1 VTKYRPE
8 NSLCGLSHIGVYSC
22 CCVVEP
28 SSQLVLIG
36 LHAKPDDAVEEMQA
50 LVNVH
55 AAVEEHW
62 NTDNI
67 LIVGNLNAECRYA
80 SQSELDSL
88 TLRTNSRFSWLIGD
102 EVDTTTKSTDCAYD
116 RCACDIITHL

>member
-1 VTKYRPE
+1 M
-8 NSLCGLSHIGVYSC
+8 LCI
-22 CCVVEP
+22 VEP
-28 SSQLVLIG
+28 SSHLALIG
-36 LHAKPDDAVEEMQA
+36 LHAKPADAVEEMQA

-55 AAVEEHW
+55 AAVEQYW

-88 TLRTNSRFSWLIGD
+88 TLRTDSRFSWLIGD
-102 EVDTTTKSTDCAYD
+102 EVDTTTKITTDCAYD
-116 RCACDIITHL
+116 RCVCDIITNL

>member
-1 VTKYRPE
+1 
-8 NSLCGLSHIGVYSC
+8 
-22 CCVVEP
+22 
-28 SSQLVLIG
+28 VLIG
-36 LHAKPDDAVEEMQA
+36 IHAKPDFAVEEMQA

-67 LIVGNLNAECRYA
+67 LIIGDLNAECSYA

-88 TLRTNSRFSWLIGD
+88 TLRTDSRFSWHIGD